1 MTPSFRPSDMFPFFL
16 FLFST
21 ECKCERET
29 APWEEDDPPLFL
41 PVVVLGRFIGGGVV
55 IDDGANNA
63 ASALTMPSALL
74 RGDRRDDCD
83 RDDAR
88 GSSPRVPASFFF
100 FQKNLA
106 GRLSCRTSKI
116 LVVIWQDRASK
127 ISLRRFPISP
137 PLNANPIHRQNRRDH
152 GRIFNPLRDGS
163 ANYRDVRTSQIPWVM
178 F

>member
-1 MTPSFRPSDMFPFFL
+1 MTLPFRLSDMNPFVL

-83 RDDAR
+83 RDIVE
-88 GSSPRVPASFFF
+88 SPT
-100 FQKNLA
+100 L
-106 GRLSCRTSKI
+106 
-116 LVVIWQDRASK
+116 
-127 ISLRRFPISP
+127 
-137 PLNANPIHRQNRRDH
+137 PLEWLDRRDAMDAA
-152 GRIFNPLRDGS
+152 GGVMNIFD
-163 ANYRDVRTSQIPWVM
+163 
-178 F
+178 